1 MYLRFCNHTVHII
14 NKATPVSTPYC
25 VQSVKVAANQMSRL
39 GEALYGEIHVYKQY
53 TRHDH
58 TMGNT
63 DTILQYND

>member
-25 VQSVKVAANQMSRL
+25 VQSVKVA
-39 GEALYGEIHVYKQY
+39 EIHVYKQY